1 MHIEGSIIK
10 SRIFLKNKYFFLRF
24 NERAVTRNNTVDEK
38 TSFQHVVNETFVVS
52 VYLNN
57 VSDDN
62 NFMKIIEL
70 NIAFFISKIFRVN
83 GFNEHVRTF
92 LKSAP
97 R

>member
-1 MHIEGSIIK
+1 M
-10 SRIFLKNKYFFLRF
+10 
-24 NERAVTRNNTVDEK
+24 TRNNTVDEK

-52 VYLNN
+52 VYKNN